1 MTQNLAATE
10 NTVYVHTHVSD
21 TRRTWMEADAIMARE
36 EFILLEAESAND
48 HKKGATFEI
57 YNTSYRM

>member
-1 MTQNLAATE
+1 
-10 NTVYVHTHVSD
+10 
-21 TRRTWMEADAIMARE
+21 MEADAIMARE